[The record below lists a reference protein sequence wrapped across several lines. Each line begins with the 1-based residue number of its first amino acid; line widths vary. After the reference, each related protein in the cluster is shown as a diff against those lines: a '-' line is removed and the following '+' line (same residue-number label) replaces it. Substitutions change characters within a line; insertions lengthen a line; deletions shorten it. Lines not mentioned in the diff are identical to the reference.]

1 MELSPQEVR
10 DIRFGTTRLRAG
22 YNMSEVD
29 AFLDTIEAALESYSS
44 ELRHTRDEAD
54 ALRSQVQQLQARLAS
69 AQLELDECRALSAPQ
84 ATVDGHDTIVSVMTD
99 ESDTEKTAE
108 NPAVGVV
115 PQSGWGD
122 LIRVRDDVRRML
134 TEQLEIVEKLDLEP
148 R

>member
-69 AQLELDECRALSAPQ
+69 AQAELDECRALSAPRE
-84 ATVDGHDTIVSVMTD
+84 TVDGHDTIVTVVKD
-99 ESDTEKTAE
+99 EVDTETTAE
-108 NPAVGVV
+108 NPVVGVV
-115 PQSGWGD
+115 HQPEWGD

-134 TEQLEIVEKLDLEP
+134 TEQLKIVEDLDLEP